1 MIVSMEKS
9 EISNKRMMRHV
20 GSVSSATLV
29 SRILGYARDA
39 LVASAFGGG
48 NLTDAFYAAFR
59 LPNLFRRIFGEGPMT
74 AAFVPVFTEHLA
86 KNKREDAEKFF
97 QTMFTTLFTILLAL
111 VVLGIVFAPAMTHM
125 VAWGFKSSDP
135 AKFEETVHLTRLM
148 FPFLLFVCMAAL
160 TSGALNSM
168 GRFFLPALAPAMLSV
183 AEIGFVLLLM
193 RLFSNPLEGLAVS
206 AVVGGILH
214 FGLLLPALRRENFH
228 LKWRWNPFD
237 PDVRRVGKAI
247 LPAVWGLSVDQINAF
262 VNTICASFLVAGS
275 VTALYNSNRLMQFP
289 LALFGI
295 ATSIAALPSLSLYA
309 AHEDWQSMKQTL
321 RFALCMVFYTILPAT
336 IGLVVLGKP
345 IIELLFEHGKFTH
358 RETLL
363 TNGALV
369 FYSLG
374 LPAFA
379 GVKVVV
385 SFFYAMKDTKTP
397 VRVASYCLLI
407 NMVGNLTLM
416 WRWGVSGLALASTV
430 SSLVNMV
437 ALLWLLRRRMG
448 LLGGRQLMDTF
459 LKCLGASAAMAAV
472 SWFAVNRLAGP
483 LFFRVGVA
491 VVAGAAVY
499 FALTRVLG
507 MEEYH
512 HFKNA
517 IRRRKPQPTD
527 DAVQ

>member
-1 MIVSMEKS
+1 MEKS
-9 EISNKRMMRHV
+9 EIANKKMMRHV

-39 LVASAFGGG
+39 LVASAFGGSH
-48 NLTDAFYAAFR
+48 LTDAFYAAFR

-97 QTMFTTLFTILLAL
+97 QTMFTTLFAILSAL

-135 AKFEETVHLTRLM
+135 AKFEQTVHLTRLM

-193 RLFSNPLEGLAVS
+193 GLFSNPLEGLAVS

-214 FGLLLPALRRENFH
+214 FGLLLPALRREKFH
-228 LKWRWNPFD
+228 LKWQWNPFH

-309 AHEDWQSMKQTL
+309 AKEDWQGMKQTL
-321 RFALCMVFYTILPAT
+321 NFALRMVFYTILPAT
-336 IGLVVLGKP
+336 VGLVVLGEP
-345 IIELLFEHGKFTH
+345 IIQLLFEHGKFTH
-358 RETLL
+358 RETVL

-374 LPAFA
+374 LPAYA

-385 SFFYAMKDTKTP
+385 SFFYALKDTKTP

-407 NMVGNLTLM
+407 NMVGNVSLM
-416 WRWGVSGLALASTV
+416 WRWGVSGLALASTI
-430 SSLVNMV
+430 SSLVNMLV
-437 ALLWLLRRRMG
+437 LLWMLRGRVG
-448 LLGGRQLMDTF
+448 LLGGRSLTISF

-472 SWFAVNRLAGP
+472 SWGLIHFLHGP
-483 LFFRVGVA
+483 LLARVPVSVIAGA
-491 VVAGAAVY
+491 VVYLAI
-499 FALTRVLG
+499 TRVLG
-507 MEEYH
+507 MEEFQH
-512 HFKNA
+512 IKHVVMRSKT
-517 IRRRKPQPTD
+517 QLTD
-527 DAVQ
+527 DAGQ